1 MLQKSHQQQGQL
13 QARNAS
19 KLHYQHAEHCLP
31 WELVLSWE
39 VVEEG
44 RRKGTENYHPSR
56 AAEAEELLRPGL
68 H

>member
-19 KLHYQHAEHCLP
+19 KLHYQHAMNCLL

-44 RRKGTENYHPSR
+44 HKKGMENYHPSR
-56 AAEAEELLRPGL
+56 ATEAAELLKPGL